1 MTRRACSKPPGV
13 VGRGPPT
20 GVGLEVPPG
29 WQDAAAGGER
39 DRRNGVR
46 PATRQGLSELGEAS
60 GEAGQ
65 ALVLLIGLVVLVLMV
80 LALGWDTSNWFLGH
94 RALAN
99 LADGAAV
106 AAANDVDTRTWY
118 RSGGRSVRVA
128 EERAR
133 ATVVAYLAGSAGDS
147 GVSGVRLRSVLV
159 VPGEGGPEVT
169 VQVAAPARVG
179 LLRLLR
185 LVPPEMEGQAAAT
198 ARLVPP

>member
-1 MTRRACSKPPGV
+1 MSRRGCG
-13 VGRGPPT
+13 GRGRA
-20 GVGLEVPPG
+20 EVP
-29 WQDAAAGGER
+29 GGARE
-39 DRRNGVR
+39 
-46 PATRQGLSELGEAS
+46 Q
-60 GEAGQ
+60 AGQ

-80 LALGWDTSNWFLGH
+80 LGWDTSNWFLGH

-118 RSGGRSVRVA
+118 LSGGQSVRVA

-147 GVSGVRLRSVLV
+147 GVAGARLASVQV
-159 VPGEGGPEVT
+159 APGEGGPEVT
-169 VQVAAPARVG
+169 VSVAAPARAG
-179 LLRLLR
+179 LLRLLH
-185 LVPPEMEGQAAAT
+185 LVPPEMEGRAAAT

>member
-1 MTRRACSKPPGV
+1 MNEDESHRPEGDAGRA
-13 VGRGPPT
+13 RGE
-20 GVGLEVPPG
+20 G
-29 WQDAAAGGER
+29 
-39 DRRNGVR
+39 
-46 PATRQGLSELGEAS
+46 
-60 GEAGQ
+60 GQ

-118 RSGGRSVRVA
+118 LSGGRSVRVA
-128 EERAR
+128 QERAR
-133 ATVVAYLAGSAGDS
+133 ATVVGYLAGSAADS
-147 GVSGVRLRSVLV
+147 GVSGARLRSVQV
-159 VPGEGGPEVT
+159 AAGEGGPEVT
-169 VQVAAPARVG
+169 VHVTAPARVG

-185 LVPPEMEGQAAAT
+185 LVPPEMEGRAAAT

>member
-1 MTRRACSKPPGV
+1 MSRPGQ
-13 VGRGPPT
+13 PT
-20 GVGLEVPPG
+20 E
-29 WQDAAAGGER
+29 
-39 DRRNGVR
+39 
-46 PATRQGLSELGEAS
+46 
-60 GEAGQ
+60 EAGQ

-118 RSGGRSVRVA
+118 LSQGQSVRVA

-147 GVSGVRLRSVLV
+147 GVAGVRLESVLV
-159 VPGEGGPEVT
+159 APGEDGPEVT
-169 VQVAAPARVG
+169 VNVAAPARPG
-179 LLRLLR
+179 LLRLLH
-185 LVPPEMEGQAAAT
+185 LVPPEMEGRAAAT

>member
-1 MTRRACSKPPGV
+1 VVAAHREVVGASRRAEGEAEQAEDG
-13 VGRGPPT
+13 VGRA
-20 GVGLEVPPG
+20 PG
-29 WQDAAAGGER
+29 EG
-39 DRRNGVR
+39 
-46 PATRQGLSELGEAS
+46 
-60 GEAGQ
+60 GQ

-118 RSGGRSVRVA
+118 LSGGRSVRVA
-128 EERAR
+128 QERAR
-133 ATVVAYLAGSAGDS
+133 ATVVGYLAGSAADS

-159 VPGEGGPEVT
+159 VPGDGGPEVT
-169 VQVAAPARVG
+169 VQVSAPARVG

-185 LVPPEMEGQAAAT
+185 LVPPEMEGRAAAT

>member
-1 MTRRACSKPPGV
+1 MSRRG
-13 VGRGPPT
+13 GRGRA
-20 GVGLEVPPG
+20 EAPG
-29 WQDAAAGGER
+29 QAGE
-39 DRRNGVR
+39 
-46 PATRQGLSELGEAS
+46 
-60 GEAGQ
+60 EAGQ
-65 ALVLLIGLVVLVLMV
+65 TLVLLIGLVVLVLMV

-118 RSGGRSVRVA
+118 LSGGRSVRVA

-147 GVSGVRLRSVLV
+147 GVAGVRLASVLV
-159 VPGEGGPEVT
+159 APGEGGPEVT
-169 VQVAAPARVG
+169 VSVAAPARSG
-179 LLRLLR
+179 LLRLLH
-185 LVPPEMEGQAAAT
+185 LVPPEMEGRAAAT